1 MLQTIAGAVITTG
14 LTLLGTAV
22 LQKYQNDAA
31 ERTRFL
37 DGAQVTA
44 QATTKLLIQGYNALE
59 QLRSS
64 TDKKGFEFYI
74 KDSGHKYEKFYRDW
88 RQQMIQNQFSVSR
101 YFGGDLASELIHVD
115 EIDKAPVDN
124 LSSPSPCAAPGK
136 PDSYDINK
144 MAVQVDCL
152 IRFSSLMQDRINS
165 DEPNDKAAFID
176 NINRKSA
183 MDKDIRKMIDNYEV
197 YYVKVLRSMDDK
209 FTQLG
214 AIKVTVVPR
223 E

>member
-1 MLQTIAGAVITTG
+1 
-14 LTLLGTAV
+14 
-22 LQKYQNDAA
+22 
-31 ERTRFL
+31 
-37 DGAQVTA
+37 
-44 QATTKLLIQGYNALE
+44 
-59 QLRSS
+59 
-64 TDKKGFEFYI
+64 
-74 KDSGHKYEKFYRDW
+74 
-88 RQQMIQNQFSVSR
+88 MIQNQFSVSR